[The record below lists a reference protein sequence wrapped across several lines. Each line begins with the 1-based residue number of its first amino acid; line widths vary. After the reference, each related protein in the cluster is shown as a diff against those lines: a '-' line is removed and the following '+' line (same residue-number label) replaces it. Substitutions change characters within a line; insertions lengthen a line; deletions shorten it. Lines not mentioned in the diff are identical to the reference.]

1 MSPEQ
6 ARLGKDSKE
15 KYMRFFMIDYLEFNL
30 RKVMVENTHFCAEK
44 CSLFEDLRPGK
55 NLTEVTQS
63 EEKKLFSCFEKCLG
77 KFSDSYEN
85 ALDIF
90 GGHLKTLH

>member
-6 ARLGKDSKE
+6 ARLGKESKE
-15 KYMRFFMIDYLEFNL
+15 KYMRLFMIDYLEFNL

-55 NLTEVTQS
+55 NLPEVT
-63 EEKKLFSCFEKCLG
+63 
-77 KFSDSYEN
+77 
-85 ALDIF
+85 
-90 GGHLKTLH
+90 